1 MRNYFFDSMMQIKTI
16 RKLLNIGLYIK
27 LIRLISLDQ

>member
-1 MRNYFFDSMMQIKTI
+1 MRNYFFDSMMQIKTR